1 MVFFC
6 VFVLLLNQFCG
17 IHWLLTL
24 FCHLC
29 KIERFAKPEV
39 NGYCNSHK
47 DADISHS
54 PYYYYNFKLFR
65 FFFFFFNCEFVKWNR
80 SLQWNLKAGR
90 AIRCTDPITR
100 SFHDKSLQASSNE
113 IVLCGKIVWTA
124 KVNRGSQRVVHKWT
138 EHKGG
143 QRLFQQNN
151 ERFSK
156 SIMNP
161 GSINLVWN

>member
-17 IHWLLTL
+17 IH
-24 FCHLC
+24 LC
-29 KIERFAKPEV
+29 KIERFGKPEV

-47 DADISHS
+47 DADISIIIIIS
-54 PYYYYNFKLFR
+54 NYLRFLFFYFLLWICKEKLFTAM
-65 FFFFFFNCEFVKWNR
+65 EFKSRHSYKMYW
-80 SLQWNLKAGR
+80 SH
-90 AIRCTDPITR
+90 TR
-100 SFHDKSLQASSNE
+100 SFHNKSLQTSSNK
-113 IVLCGKIVWTA
+113 IVLCGKIVLAA

-161 GSINLVWN
+161 GSINLVRN